1 MLGRGKSA
9 RTLGEHQIFGD
20 EEAAQMAAD
29 IAELKTQIADL
40 NARVHSQFTTIAA
53 HAEIARQQAEF
64 VREEARAD
72 LDRSRDTVIGL
83 VEQVRA
89 GVVELASGSAPTPMS
104 AWPAPGGCDPLPLPV
119 AHDSRLDAIDR
130 RLETIGSA
138 VERCF
143 DRQRE
148 LANTMEA
155 LLDTV
160 LAVQMQHPK
169 LGEQHRE
176 ALSESASVD
185 EPAYTRSS
193 QLAIALT

>member
-1 MLGRGKSA
+1 MLGRGKSP
-9 RTLGEHQIFGD
+9 RTLGEHEIFGD
-20 EEAAQMAAD
+20 EEAARMAAD
-29 IAELKTQIADL
+29 IAELKTQISDL

-72 LDRSRDTVIGL
+72 LDRTRDMVIGL
-83 VEQVRA
+83 VEHVRNDVA
-89 GVVELASGSAPTPMS
+89 ALGDGSASVPH
-104 AWPAPGGCDPLPLPV
+104 WPAPSNGRPLPAPAARDPRLE
-119 AHDSRLDAIDR
+119 AIERRLDTVAG
-130 RLETIGSA
+130 TI
-138 VERCF
+138 ERCF

-160 LAVQMQHPK
+160 LAVQMQHPQ
-169 LGEQHRE
+169 LDEQRRD
-176 ALSESASVD
+176 AISESVSVD

>member
-20 EEAAQMAAD
+20 EEAAQIAAS
-29 IAELKTQIADL
+29 IEELKAQIVDL

-72 LDRSRDTVIGL
+72 LDRTRDTVIGL

-89 GVVELASGSAPTPMS
+89 DAVGLAAGTTPVPSA
-104 AWPAPGGCDPLPLPV
+104 AWPAPESAEPLPV
-119 AHDSRLDAIDR
+119 PMAHDPRLDAIERQLD
-130 RLETIGSA
+130 TISSA

-160 LAVQMQHPK
+160 LAVQMQQP
-169 LGEQHRE
+169 QV
-176 ALSESASVD
+176 SESRHEDVPVD
-185 EPAYTRSS
+185 EPAYSRSS

>member
-20 EEAAQMAAD
+20 EEAAQMASA
-29 IAELKTQIADL
+29 IEELKGQIADL

-72 LDRSRDTVIGL
+72 LDRTRDTIIGL

-89 GVVELASGSAPTPMS
+89 DVSGLTKPSTADAS
-104 AWPAPGGCDPLPLPV
+104 WPAPEGPSPLPAPATPDPRV
-119 AHDSRLDAIDR
+119 DAIEHQ
-130 RLETIGSA
+130 LETLGAAI
-138 VERCF
+138 ERCF

-155 LLDTV
+155 MLDTV
-160 LAVQMQHPK
+160 LAVQMQQQATTPAHDVAA
-169 LGEQHRE
+169 RT
-176 ALSESASVD
+176 
-185 EPAYTRSS
+185 EPEYSRAS
-193 QLAIALT
+193 QLAIAFT